1 MRMTNSNRFRISFDA
16 LLFALLVAAYLPTR
30 FIIELPPIIPG
41 DPGLTAL
48 LILTVGGYWALD
60 LIGAR
65 TDRARAWV
73 VRGKWVM
80 IVIAIG
86 LLVIAPTV
94 MIILLR
100 HQTATYLHAH
110 DGLLQTEAA
119 VRFVLAGKNPYIET
133 YYNTPMALAPFHLG
147 GLTVNPA
154 LEHYAYL
161 PLTFLLPLPFQALIE
176 SSGGWFDLR
185 FIHLV
190 FFGMMIVASGS
201 LTTDPAKRLMLA
213 MALGLSPLFT
223 GYFIEGRNDVI
234 VLTGLI
240 VAMALAQR
248 GRMRWAAFTL
258 GLACATKHP
267 AWLFVPLFFVYVSGT
282 GAWAERW
289 HRIKAPSIVFT
300 ITTALIILPW
310 LLWSTP
316 AFLDDVVGYLAG
328 SSALSYPIGGSGFG
342 AALLAIGVIPSNMA
356 AFPFWLF
363 QIGLGL
369 PMLAILAR
377 RQWRR
382 PNLPEVIAGSG
393 LLLFI
398 LQFFSRLF
406 NDNYLGV
413 IIAIMAVAALMD
425 DKQNWAS
432 SRSPVSSLTSS
443 SAPSPL
449 R

>member
-1 MRMTNSNRFRISFDA
+1 
-16 LLFALLVAAYLPTR
+16 VAAYLPTR

-48 LILTVGGYWALD
+48 LILAVGCYWALD
-60 LIGAR
+60 LAGAR
-65 TDRARAWV
+65 TNQARAWI

-80 IVIAIG
+80 IAIAIG

-94 MIILLR
+94 LIVLLR
-100 HQTATYLHAH
+100 HQTAPYLHAH

-119 VRFVLAGKNPYIET
+119 VRFVLTGKNPYIET

-147 GLTVNPA
+147 SLTVNPA

-161 PLTFLLPLPFQALIE
+161 PLTFLLPLPLQALIE
-176 SSGGWFDLR
+176 SNGGWFDLR

-190 FFGMMIVASGS
+190 FFGMMIIAGGA

-213 MALGLSPLFT
+213 MALGLNPLFT
-223 GYFIEGRNDVI
+223 GYFIEGRNDAI
-234 VLTGLI
+234 VLTMLI
-240 VAMALAQR
+240 VTVALAQR
-248 GRMRWAAFTL
+248 GRMTWAAFTL

-267 AWLFVPLFFVYVSGT
+267 AWLFVPLFFVYASGAGT
-282 GAWAERW
+282 WAERW
-289 HRIKAPSIVFT
+289 HRIKTPLIVLA

-310 LLWSTP
+310 LLWSP
-316 AFLDDVVGYLAG
+316 AAFIDDVVGYLAG
-328 SSALSYPIGGSGFG
+328 TSALSYPIGGSGFG
-342 AALLAIGVIPSNMA
+342 AALLAIGAISSDMA
-356 AFPFWLF
+356 AFPFWIF
-363 QIGLGL
+363 QFGLGL
-369 PMLAILAR
+369 PLLAILAR

-382 PNLPEVIAGSG
+382 PTLSEVVAGSG
-393 LLLFI
+393 LLLFV

-425 DKQNWAS
+425 ET
-432 SRSPVSSLTSS
+432 R
-443 SAPSPL
+443 
-449 R
+449 